1 MVSTFEPMVVAES
14 TTEKMVITQ
23 IAINMGK
30 NGAVDTGGEA
40 GVDLTPVLAVWV
52 ELAGSRHGVHRGTDG
67 AMGESM
73 YSSTSF
79 HESSTLKFHTYER
92 GQVRRVHTRITGMQ
106 SPYKF
111 QVASFSTPHRVG
123 SRAIYTNALPTV
135 TG

>member
-1 MVSTFEPMVVAES
+1 MVTTSWPIVMAQS
-14 TTEKMVITQ
+14 TTKMVTTHNVV
-23 IAINMGK
+23 NMGS

-40 GVDLTPVLAVWV
+40 GVYLTPVLTVWM
-52 ELAGSRHGVHRGTDG
+52 ELAGSKRGVHRGTDG
-67 AMGESM
+67 ALDEAL

-79 HESSTLKFHTYER
+79 HKSSTLKFHAYGR
-92 GQVRRVHTRITGMQ
+92 DQVQQDHTRIPGMQ